1 MGAVLTLLPED
12 IADYVEAHAPDEPTL
27 LCELREA
34 TYAALDDPQMQVGR
48 VEGALLKMLAQL
60 TAARRVVELGTFSG
74 YSTLSLAA
82 GTAQGGRVITCD
94 IDPIST
100 ALAETFWA
108 RSPHGHKIELRL
120 GPAIETLHALADEGE
135 PFDLAFIDADKTS
148 YEDYW
153 EALVPMMRP
162 GGLIVADNTLWSGK
176 VLHPRDPSDHA
187 LVAFNA
193 RVRADA
199 RVEQVLLS
207 VRDGIMLA
215 RKRDDADQT

>member
-1 MGAVLTLLPED
+1 MLTLLPED